1 MLGAHIGAM
10 VSKPTGKEL
19 ASVASSKRSLELISV
34 NGTRRESCML
44 NFIQPRST
52 GMTITEQIK
61 EQSAEFARRTG
72 EEIRRHP
79 VATAA
84 LAVTAVGII
93 SYLATQALRTSHN
106 GRSH

>member
-1 MLGAHIGAM
+1 
-10 VSKPTGKEL
+10 
-19 ASVASSKRSLELISV
+19 
-34 NGTRRESCML
+34 
-44 NFIQPRST
+44 
-52 GMTITEQIK
+52 MTITEQIK

-93 SYLATQALRTSHN
+93 SYLATQALRASHN